1 MMFDFV
7 GKRHIFF
14 LLSFLIILPGVIS
27 LILPGGLRPG
37 IDFSSGSIM
46 TVRFE
51 QQVDQTDLRQAY
63 ADLGHSEAI
72 VQRTGGEGEG
82 STFLIRT
89 FTLQGEQR
97 DESGTV
103 VRPSERQ
110 LVEDALRN
118 RFGNLDVLAF
128 DSVSPIIAQEI
139 VQNAIIAVAAASL
152 GILLYIWYAF
162 RRVKNSFRWGT
173 AAVVALVHDALI
185 VIGAFSILGRIF
197 HIEIDAMFITAVL
210 TVIGYS
216 VHNTIVVFDR
226 VRENYARRQGELF
239 EAVVNHSLMQT
250 LGRSMNTSLTVLLV
264 LFALYLFGGVTTQTF
279 ILAMIIGIIA
289 GTYSSLFIAGQ
300 YLVAW
305 ESGEFKGLWK
315 RLTGGRRKAAAPAR

>member
-1 MMFDFV
+1 MFDFV

-14 LLSFLIILPGVIS
+14 LISFLVILPGVIS

-51 QQVDQTDLRQAY
+51 QAVDQAELRQAY

-72 VQRTGGEGEG
+72 VQRTGSEGAG

-89 FTLQGEQR
+89 FTLRGEER
-97 DESGTV
+97 DASGAA
-103 VRPSERQ
+103 VRPSERLQ
-110 LVEDALRN
+110 VENALRE
-118 RFGNLDVLAF
+118 RFGNLEVLAF
-128 DSVSPIIAQEI
+128 DSVSPIIAREI
-139 VQNAIIAVAAASL
+139 VQNAVVAVVAASV

-162 RRVKNSFRWGT
+162 RRVKHSFRWGT
-173 AAVVALVHDALI
+173 AAVLALVHDALI
-185 VIGAFSILGRIF
+185 VIGAFSILGRVF
-197 HIEIDAMFITAVL
+197 HVEVDAMFIMAVL

-239 EAVVNHSLMQT
+239 DTVVNHSLMQT
-250 LGRSMNTSLTVLLV
+250 LARSLNTSLTVLLV
-264 LFALYLFGGVTTQTF
+264 LFALYLFGGVTTQNF
-279 ILAMIIGIIA
+279 ILAMIIGVIA
-289 GTYSSLFIAGQ
+289 GTYSSLFIAAQ

-305 ESGEFKGLWK
+305 ESGELGGLWR
-315 RLTGGRRKAAAPAR
+315 RLTGGGRRRAAPAR

>member
-14 LLSFLIILPGVIS
+14 LISFLVILPGVIS
-27 LILPGGLRPG
+27 LIMPGGLRPG
-37 IDFSSGSIM
+37 IDFSSGSLM

-51 QQVDQTDLRQAY
+51 QQVDQTDLRQTF

-118 RFGNLDVLAF
+118 RFGNLEVLAF